1 MRRVTTFVAIVLIA
15 LGAGAAWWWTQE
27 RSADRVIVN
36 AYLVTSTDT
45 AFALESYPLAVH
57 PTDPATQVADLLQ
70 GLASADVPGA
80 SHEIPTTVLPVSV
93 VLDDGLL
100 TVDLTQAFVAGGG
113 SASMR
118 GRLEQLRWSLAN
130 LPGVRTVRLLVEGE
144 ALTVMGGEG
153 LIVQQPWS
161 PPDDARTPTW

>member
-1 MRRVTTFVAIVLIA
+1 MRRSAWLAAVVLIA
-15 LGAGAAWWWTQE
+15 LGAGIAWWWTQ
-27 RSADRVIVN
+27 DRTAGAVTVQ

-45 AFALESYPLAVH
+45 AFGLEPTPVSVH

-70 GLASADVPGA
+70 ALAAADLPGA
-80 SHEIPTTVLPVSV
+80 SHEIPSTVLPLSV
-93 VLDDGLL
+93 ALEDGLL
-100 TVDLTQAFVAGGG
+100 TVDLTQDFVAGGG

-130 LPGVRTVRLLVEGE
+130 LPGVDAVRLAVEGE

-161 PPDDARTPTW
+161 PPENARTPNW